1 MPGRS
6 SLELPPHTP
15 ASTSPR
21 SGVFPLGVVVAAA
34 LAPESGDM
42 LRAWPSSSS
51 PFRRERLSSMTESTL
66 RSFDSDLRDWCK
78 DEEAVGCECRRL
90 RPEVV
95 AALLRA
101 AGGEMDRVGEAGP
114 ELGAEPGGG
123 ELDGTSAHAAVSGK
137 KPPVAADQ
145 EFLAEGVLSLLS
157 RSGVDVSG
165 LGVEEGALAMTESG
179 GRMLK
184 I

>member
-1 MPGRS
+1 M
-6 SLELPPHTP
+6 
-15 ASTSPR
+15 
-21 SGVFPLGVVVAAA
+21 
-34 LAPESGDM
+34 
-42 LRAWPSSSS
+42 
-51 PFRRERLSSMTESTL
+51 
-66 RSFDSDLRDWCK
+66 
-78 DEEAVGCECRRL
+78 
-90 RPEVV
+90 
-95 AALLRA
+95 LRA

-165 LGVEEGALAMTESG
+165 LGVEEGAFAMTESG